1 MAGTFCEM
9 CIRDRL
15 DGVISKIKN
24 AMQSALT
31 RIQKKLMQPEVKQ
44 VGKQQIQE
52 KAKVSIL
59 DYLRRAKQGSTRREE
74 KRKKQQQQNQEL
86 EW

>member
-1 MAGTFCEM
+1 M

>member
-1 MAGTFCEM
+1 M
-9 CIRDRL
+9 
-15 DGVISKIKN
+15 ISKIKN

-59 DYLRRAKQGSTRREE
+59 DYLRRAKQGSTRREG